1 MLQHAEAINEI
12 ELARPER
19 QVVYVALHD
28 VQAVREFLAMIFTA
42 GLHGDR
48 IVQRHHLRAR
58 LQRNLGES
66 SRAAA
71 HNEDPLARQL
81 FPLPA
86 TQRPDPSTKKQKTT
100 VTVMLRAPE
109 HVPLISEVA
118 G

>member
-48 IVQRHHLRAR
+48 IVQRHHLRKR
-58 LQRNLGES
+58 LLNKLNES
-66 SRAAA
+66 SLASA
-71 HNEDPLARQL
+71 HIEDPLARQL

-86 TQRPDPSTKKQKTT
+86 ALRPKPTTKKQKAA
-100 VTVMLRAPE
+100 VT
-109 HVPLISEVA
+109 
-118 G
+118 